1 MDPPGKPLS
10 LAPVALEMRSL
21 PEGGLVLRSRQEL
34 RPYARSLGELLRHWA
49 RTAPGRVF
57 LAEREAA
64 EGRRRLPCGG
74 TLDAVERIA
83 GALLARGLGP
93 SRPVA
98 ILSDNGID
106 HALLQLAAMHVGI
119 PAVPVSPAYSLLS
132 GDHARLRH
140 VLALT
145 RPALVYAPDGAR
157 F

>member
-64 EGRRRLPCGG
+64 EGWRRLTYGG
-74 TLDAVERIA
+74 GLAAVARSA
-83 GALLARGLGP
+83 RALLGRCLVAGP
-93 SRPVA
+93 AGR
-98 ILSDNGID
+98 
-106 HALLQLAAMHVGI
+106 
-119 PAVPVSPAYSLLS
+119 
-132 GDHARLRH
+132 
-140 VLALT
+140 
-145 RPALVYAPDGAR
+145 APSS
-157 F
+157 